1 MLIFSSI
8 CIYLGF
14 GFLCFVDLNSILVSM
29 DWSIVLLITLWASGV
44 KARISG
50 IYSGGGWQNA
60 HATFYGGAN
69 ASSTMGTSY
78 PSSFLSVGILTTN
91 LVLHS

>member
-1 MLIFSSI
+1 M
-8 CIYLGF
+8 
-14 GFLCFVDLNSILVSM
+14 CFVDLDSILVSM

-50 IYSGGGWQNA
+50 IYSGGGRKNA

-69 ASSTMGTSY
+69 ASGTMGTSC

-91 LVLHS
+91 LMLHS